1 MRVQI
6 PSVTLVSKH
15 KEKKV
20 SNITKEQDDA
30 YELVQKICSGV
41 NVEET
46 FSKYEEY
53 LFNNY
58 IKVEKR
64 IKDECT

>member
-1 MRVQI
+1 M
-6 PSVTLVSKH
+6 
-15 KEKKV
+15 

-58 IKVEKR
+58 IKVKER
-64 IKDECT
+64 IKDECA